1 LRVSMRSRFAT
12 LKALFSAGL
21 VAAFCLR
28 AAAQSGQSGQPI
40 QFTTPDG
47 QTVSNALLPAA
58 QAPGMQE
65 LPDTPNAQADHVF
78 IPQLPGQWI
87 PLPRRMPVN
96 PEDSQDGA
104 DIRSRMGVQTPAE
117 MMGLPTLR
125 EMFGLPK
132 TKATNSVTRYGSTN
146 ILSSDEESQQ
156 QSEESSWAKILSA
169 EADSFN
175 STRPDSNS
183 VDKGFFDSASA
194 EGLFHDKKS
203 DDNKS
208 GDSLSGDNMFGTAQP
223 AQTDDRQK
231 GWDTAVQI
239 AAPAVTMTPTFSLP
253 PTPTFN
259 ASSLSPPSPFALPKN
274 DSIAVMPQL
283 PTLPSVP
290 GQSIAPPPP
299 ATPSWAPKPPP
310 WASSSTP
317 SLGTM
322 EQRKF

>member
-1 LRVSMRSRFAT
+1 
-12 LKALFSAGL
+12 
-21 VAAFCLR
+21 
-28 AAAQSGQSGQPI
+28 SGQPI

-58 QAPGMQE
+58 QAPGTQE
-65 LPDTPNAQADHVF
+65 LPDMPDAQADHVF
-78 IPQLPGQWI
+78 TPRLPGQWM

-96 PEDSQDGA
+96 PRDSQDSQDGT

-132 TKATNSVTRYGSTN
+132 TTATNSVTRYGSTN

-194 EGLFHDKKS
+194 DGLFHDKKS

-239 AAPAVTMTPTFSLP
+239 AAPETAPAVTMTPTLAP
-253 PTPTFN
+253 PPAPAFN

-310 WASSSTP
+310 WASSTP
-317 SLGTM
+317 SLGNI